1 MRAAKIENGIVTELW
16 EVPNIDCYGTEVRLV
31 DASATAQ
38 VGWTYNDTDGFS
50 APTITPEDL
59 AKAKAIK
66 AAKIGRER
74 NEAVIANVIVH
85 GRPWQADATSQQ
97 LLASAIL
104 LAQVGAYTPTEWRDA
119 DNNNMPITGLA
130 QLVAIAGAI
139 AYQTGVA
146 YASSW
151 ARKAMLESAA
161 TIEEVGSI

>member
-1 MRAAKIENGIVTELW
+1 MKAL
-16 EVPNIDCYGTEVRLV
+16 IDNLGRI
-31 DASATAQ
+31 AQ
-38 VGWTYNDTDGFS
+38 VESSELFSVQLPQYWVECPDDCVAYAWTFDGTSFS
-50 APTITPEDL
+50 PPPPV
-59 AKAKAIK
+59 AISTLK
-66 AAKIGRER
+66 AAKVKEIER
-74 NEAVIANVIVH
+74 TRNNASVANVIVH

-119 DNNNMPITGLA
+119 DNNNMPITSLA

-151 ARKAMLESAA
+151 ARKAALESAA
-161 TIEEVGSI
+161 TIEEIESI